1 MIYHF
6 DLKNKTKQKQDNI
19 LYLWAEVGWISCI
32 IILYEV
38 WSVLN
43 MTLNPAN
50 GMKNIMS
57 YTLYTLMMCGNNIY

>member
-50 GMKNIMS
+50 GMKI
-57 YTLYTLMMCGNNIY
+57 